1 MIKYLWKWLIMAVAV
16 LITAYLLP
24 GVNVV
29 GLWAAFVVAV
39 VLSVANTFLKPILII
54 LTLPVNILS
63 LGLFTL
69 VINAFI
75 VMLTAYLV
83 PGFSVA
89 SFLSAVLF
97 SIVLS
102 MISFVFSV
110 IK

>member
-1 MIKYLWKWLIMAVAV
+1 MIKYLWKWLVMAVAV
-16 LITAYLLP
+16 LVTAYLLP
-24 GVNVV
+24 GVSVA
-29 GLWAAFVVAV
+29 GLWAAFVTAI
-39 VLSVANTFLKPILII
+39 VLSLANIFLKPILII
-54 LTLPVNILS
+54 LTLPVNILT

-83 PGFSVA
+83 AGFSVV
-89 SFLSAVLF
+89 SFFWAIMF

-102 MISFVFSV
+102 LVSFVLSV